1 MKLTA
6 LTTALT
12 LVGSMAMAGSV
23 TSNSQS
29 GSQSYSGVNVEGST
43 STTDFS
49 DQVPSMGAPS
59 MNHTTSCAL
68 SASGAVSGPGFGI
81 AFGNGRIDDECN
93 TREEARFLHD
103 LLSQRPS
110 YARKAAIHH
119 ACSRD
124 KSMRKTLVA
133 IGICKVVKK

>member
-6 LTTALT
+6 LTTALMLT
-12 LVGSMAMAGSV
+12 GSIAIAGSV

-29 GSQSYSGVNVEGST
+29 GSQSFSGVNIEG

-49 DQVPSMGAPS
+49 EQVPGMGAPS
-59 MNHTTSCAL
+59 MSHTTSCAL

-103 LLSQRPS
+103 LLTQRPS
-110 YARKAAIHH
+110 HARRAAIHH

-124 KSMRKTLVA
+124 QSMRQTLVA
-133 IGICKVVKK
+133 IGICKVVRK

>member
-1 MKLTA
+1 MKTTTLATLAIMTA
-6 LTTALT
+6 SA
-12 LVGSMAMAGSV
+12 VSAQSV
-23 TSNSQS
+23 TSDSVSQS
-29 GSQSYSGVNVEGST
+29 GSYSGVNIEGST

-49 DQVPSMGAPS
+49 DSIPGMGAPS

-68 SASGAVSGPGFGI
+68 SASGAISGSGFGI

-103 LLSQRPS
+103 LLTQRPS
-110 YARKAAIHH
+110 YGRKAAIYH

-133 IGICKVVKK
+133 IGVCKVVKQ

>member
-1 MKLTA
+1 MKYAITA
-6 LTTALT
+6 IAILAA
-12 LVGSMAMAGSV
+12 SSAASQSV
-23 TSNSQS
+23 TSDSHS
-29 GSQSYSGVNVEGST
+29 GSASYSGVNVEGST
-43 STTDFS
+43 TDLGS
-49 DQVPSMGAPS
+49 QVPSMGAPS

-68 SASGAVSGPGFGI
+68 SSSGAVSGSGFGI
-81 AFGNGRIDDECN
+81 SFGSGRIDDECN

-110 YARKAAIHH
+110 AARTAAIHH

-133 IGICKVVKK
+133 IGICRVVKKGD

>member
-1 MKLTA
+1 MNLARLTA
-6 LTTALT
+6 ALI
-12 LVGSMAMAGSV
+12 LSASAAAAQSV
-23 TSNSQS
+23 TSDSQSQS
-29 GSQSYSGVNVEGST
+29 GSYSGVSIGG

-49 DQVPSMGAPS
+49 DQVPGMGAPS
-59 MNHTTSCAL
+59 MSHTTSCAL

-103 LLSQRPS
+103 LLTQRPS
-110 YARKAAIHH
+110 YARRAAIHH

-124 KSMRKTLVA
+124 QSMRKTLVA
-133 IGICKVVKK
+133 IGICKVVRK

>member
-1 MKLTA
+1 MNLARLTA
-6 LTTALT
+6 AFILSA
-12 LVGSMAMAGSV
+12 SAAAAQSI
-23 TSNSQS
+23 TSDSQSQS
-29 GSQSYSGVNVEGST
+29 GSYSGVNIEG

-49 DQVPSMGAPS
+49 DQVPGMGAPS
-59 MNHTTSCAL
+59 MSHTTSCAL

-103 LLSQRPS
+103 LLTQRPS

-133 IGICKVVKK
+133 IGICKVVRK

>member
-6 LTTALT
+6 LTTALV
-12 LVGSMAMAGSV
+12 LLGSV
-23 TSNSQS
+23 ASAGNVTSGSQS
-29 GSQSYSGVNVEGST
+29 GSQSFSGVNIEGST

-49 DQVPSMGAPS
+49 DTVPGMGAPS

-103 LLSQRPS
+103 LLSQPPS

-124 KSMRKTLVA
+124 KSMRNTLVA
-133 IGICKVVKK
+133 IGVCRVVKR

>member
-1 MKLTA
+1 MNLARLTA
-6 LTTALT
+6 ALILSASAATAQ
-12 LVGSMAMAGSV
+12 SV
-23 TSNSQS
+23 TSDSQSQS
-29 GSQSYSGVNVEGST
+29 GSYSGVNIEG

-49 DQVPSMGAPS
+49 DQVPGMGAPS
-59 MNHTTSCAL
+59 MSHTTSCAL

-103 LLSQRPS
+103 LLTQRPS

-133 IGICKVVKK
+133 IGICKVVRK

>member
-1 MKLTA
+1 MNLARLTA
-6 LTTALT
+6 ALI
-12 LVGSMAMAGSV
+12 LPASAAAAQSV
-23 TSNSQS
+23 TSDSQSQS
-29 GSQSYSGVNVEGST
+29 GSYSGVNIEG

-49 DQVPSMGAPS
+49 DQVPGMGAPS
-59 MNHTTSCAL
+59 MSHTTSCAL

-103 LLSQRPS
+103 LLTQRPS

-133 IGICKVVKK
+133 IGICKVVRK

>member
-1 MKLTA
+1 MKLARLTA
-6 LTTALT
+6 ALI
-12 LVGSMAMAGSV
+12 LSASAAAAQSV
-23 TSNSQS
+23 TSDSQS
-29 GSQSYSGVNVEGST
+29 HSGSYSGVSIGG

-49 DQVPSMGAPS
+49 DQVPGMGAPS
-59 MNHTTSCAL
+59 MSHTTSCAL

-81 AFGNGRIDDECN
+81 SFGNGRIDDECN

-103 LLSQRPS
+103 LLTQRPS
-110 YARKAAIHH
+110 YARRAAIHH

-133 IGICKVVKK
+133 IGICKVVRK

>member
-1 MKLTA
+1 MKTTILTA
-6 LTTALT
+6 LA
-12 LVGSMAMAGSV
+12 VMAATSASAQSV
-23 TSNSQS
+23 TSDSVSQS
-29 GSQSYSGVNVEGST
+29 ESYSGVNVEGST

-59 MNHTTSCAL
+59 MSHTTSCAL